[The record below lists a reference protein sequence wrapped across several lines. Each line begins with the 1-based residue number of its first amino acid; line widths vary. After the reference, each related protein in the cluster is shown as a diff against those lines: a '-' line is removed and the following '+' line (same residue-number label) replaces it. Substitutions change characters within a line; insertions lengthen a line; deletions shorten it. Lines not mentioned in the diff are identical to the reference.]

1 MATITEP
8 TVTVD
13 PTLKKVHVNGKTV
26 PLGPNEYQL
35 VEELAM
41 TPNIGVSWR
50 DLAVSLS
57 TIRGPVTT
65 RQVKATATSTRRK
78 LRQAGINSPLPEITG
93 IGVKLTR

>member
-1 MATITEP
+1 MATTTEP
-8 TVTVD
+8 AVSVD

-41 TPNIGVSWR
+41 TPHTGVSWR
-50 DLAVSLS
+50 DLAASLS

-65 RQVKATATSTRRK
+65 LQVKATATSTRRK
-78 LRQAGINSPLPEITG
+78 LREAGINRPLPEIA
-93 IGVKLTR
+93 GVGVRLAP